1 MHSKDGVRI
10 VYTRP
15 ALYQIQNGG
24 YVIWVHVIPL
34 TSHSAVG
41 KRTLVSLSFTALV
54 SFPRE
59 NGQTYLLSVKMFI
72 SAKKEIYGF
81 GHESS

>member
-54 SFPRE
+54 S
-59 NGQTYLLSVKMFI
+59 
-72 SAKKEIYGF
+72 
-81 GHESS
+81 